1 MPNYYARWWEDRG
14 YLVKVVPWQKSR
26 YKKPFNLDRYNEFRK
41 NYPFFVE
48 VHDYEIFKDG
58 YERIYMKKVKGI
70 DFLDWLSDAPIKDI
84 IDMYKLG
91 HSWLSSIYEVEE
103 PNIWYHWDL
112 RPRNIMMTDDG
123 PIVIDPDS
131 FVLTDRNDF
140 LDNIRF
146 GNQKWNYQVYID
158 RGLYFYD
165 VEYIDSKKQFMG

>member
-1 MPNYYARWWEDRG
+1 M
-14 YLVKVVPWQKSR
+14 
-26 YKKPFNLDRYNEFRK
+26 
-41 NYPFFVE
+41 
-48 VHDYEIFKDG
+48 
-58 YERIYMKKVKGI
+58 
-70 DFLDWLSDAPIKDI
+70 DWLSDAPIKDI